1 MVAFLFV
8 SKIPVFWDFF
18 IPILAEINWW
28 VAHNLNQGDI
38 HMKKLILSVILTIF
52 ITPNVFAGAS
62 VVDGGQYS
70 ETCRTLSGVVLGS
83 NDSGLTATNTSYC
96 ATTGTISYASY
107 GTSGG
112 AASAT
117 YTKTYCNS
125 CKSGYILETRY
136 NEQSIARDCLVT
148 WTNCVKEQQGQQICQ
163 GLPCQ
168 GMEDWESTTNGNEM
182 KCDVSAGRCAYQCRS
197 GYYDRGGMIAIGSAK
212 TCAACPTNATCAG
225 GTAKPSCNA
234 GYYLTS
240 TTSLNMDNNLG
251 FIVVLRPSK
260 IPNSCLSRSSIG
272 NSQSRTSLRV
282 EMFCLIQTPTCK
294 CFRHSMGMRSASFVN
309 VSSSSSFSSLVSP
322 FSFSSIFAVSGISRK

>member
-1 MVAFLFV
+1 MVVFLFI
-8 SKIPVFWDFF
+8 SKTPVFWDFF
-18 IPILAEINWW
+18 IPFFAEINRW

-38 HMKKLILSVILTIF
+38 HMKKLIFSVILTIF

-182 KCDVSAGRCAYQCRS
+182 KCDVSAGKCTYQCRS

-240 TTSLNMDNNLG
+240 TTSLNM
-251 FIVVLRPSK
+251 VTYTCPQCPSVTGSN
-260 IPNSCLSRSSIG
+260 PTVYG
-272 NSQSRTSLRV
+272 TSLRGSDAITDCYIPVGRSINVTEGTYTFTSKCNYSNATAVLPPV
-282 EMFCLIQTPTCK
+282 EI
-294 CFRHSMGMRSASFVN
+294 
-309 VSSSSSFSSLVSP
+309 
-322 FSFSSIFAVSGISRK
+322 